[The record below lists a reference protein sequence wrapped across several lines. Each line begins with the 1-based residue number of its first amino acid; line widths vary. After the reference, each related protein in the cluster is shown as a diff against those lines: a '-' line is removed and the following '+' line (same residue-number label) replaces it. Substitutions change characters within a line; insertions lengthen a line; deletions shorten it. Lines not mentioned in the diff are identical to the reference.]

1 MKYIISESKLDSIIY
16 DYISSNFYP
25 DYNFDSFEM
34 YKNSVDKWSYFDF
47 NVNDNSAYVYF
58 GNKSA
63 YYKPKTLLIHL
74 WLSNRLTELF
84 GDNWIPTFARWFEDN
99 VGLPVEHVETN
110 FR

>member
-1 MKYIISESKLDSIIY
+1 
-16 DYISSNFYP
+16 
-25 DYNFDSFEM
+25 M

-63 YYKPKTLLIHL
+63 YYKPKTLMIHP